1 MLQKACII
9 KGMIY
14 MEPSQLGWRPLK
26 DSYMQYELPA
36 GLSAADRELVNDL
49 FEWLVDPCLEF
60 LRAKCKL
67 LVHTTPLHLVRSIM
81 RLYTCL
87 LDEVRAA
94 SALLAAQAAGTA
106 AVLSDEEKEE
116 KAAAAAATT
125 AGGATAAPPPA
136 PGAEGSEPLTPQ
148 QITLWLQ
155 GLFLFSLVWG
165 IAGVLVGIH
174 YF

>member
-1 MLQKACII
+1 
-9 KGMIY
+9 MIY

-26 DSYMQYELPA
+26 ESYMQYELPT

-60 LRAKCKL
+60 LRSKCKM

-81 RLYTCL
+81 RFYTCL

-94 SALLAAQAAGTA
+94 CALLAAQAAGSA

-116 KAAAAAATT
+116 KAAAAA
-125 AGGATAAPPPA
+125 GGAPGGAPAPPPA
-136 PGAEGSEPLTPQ
+136 GGEGEPLTPQ

-165 IAGVLVGIH
+165 IAGVLVGTA
-174 YF
+174 F